1 MGGKTVSGAGAVR
14 RSVVVVGLAIALSG
28 CASGAATSE
37 PSAGNASASL
47 PASSSQASASASG
60 GAAGGSLAPISDHAG
75 VTAAMNEPGSL
86 GITLDQ
92 FVSQWNGVLAQHQDL
107 LKDQYRLTGD
117 PQRNGAQ
124 FVYTPNEA
132 NETVLVGMLNDDGTV
147 RAISGL
153 SVAKGL
159 FGETERQR
167 GQLESLV
174 IWKTLLRA
182 TDPKLSETQASDLL
196 ARIGYRDS
204 VDQFGK
210 LQPMAAEVDGR
221 RYYIVEDDTTTNLI
235 VRPA

>member
-1 MGGKTVSGAGAVR
+1 MGRTTWKGGRVAR
-14 RSVVVVGLAIALSG
+14 RSLVIIGLAIVLSS
-28 CASGAATSE
+28 CASGAATPE
-37 PSAGNASASL
+37 PPSDNASAS
-47 PASSSQASASASG
+47 PASSSPASATASG
-60 GAAGGSLAPISDHAG
+60 NPVEGSLAPISSHAG
-75 VTAAMNEPGSL
+75 VTAAMNDPGSL

-92 FVSQWNGVLAQHQDL
+92 FVTQWNGVLAQHQDL

-124 FVYTPNEA
+124 FVYTPNGA
-132 NETVLVGMLNDDGTV
+132 NETVLAGVLNDDGTI

-159 FGETERQR
+159 YGETERQR

-182 TDPKLSETQASDLL
+182 TDPRLSETQANDLL
-196 ARIGYRDS
+196 GRIGFRDG
-204 VDQFGK
+204 VDRFGQ
-210 LQPMAAEVDGR
+210 LQPMAAEIEGR
-221 RYYIVEDDTTTNLI
+221 RYYIVEDETTTNLI